1 MSFNAG
7 KPGAYLSAKLP
18 SGLAKPRN
26 SPARDNLKLVCRGRR
41 GSAILFP
48 DACTSRNSP
57 GGMLTSGNVHFSG
70 LSSSS
75 LRPHPS
81 RFAGSLPG
89 LCSSIQSE
97 VSPKL
102 SFSVLSL
109 AATISLMNGS
119 LATPVIARPSA
130 KKPVSNVMGDFSRI
144 SNSKLCLPPRACGN
158 LPCLGKWQKLNIM
171 RPDRPD

>member
-1 MSFNAG
+1 MTSVGASIIGTPYDWLSFNAG
-7 KPGAYLSAKLP
+7 KLGVYLSAKLP

-26 SPARDNLKLVCRGRR
+26 SPARDNLKLVCKGRR
-41 GSAILFP
+41 GSAMLFP

-97 VSPKL
+97 SSPKL
-102 SFSVLSL
+102 SFSDLSL

-119 LATPVIARPSA
+119 LASLVIARASH
-130 KKPVSNVMGDFSRI
+130 KIPVSIVMGNFRRI
-144 SNSKLCLPPRACGN
+144 SDSK
-158 LPCLGKWQKLNIM
+158 
-171 RPDRPD
+171 